1 MLWQLS
7 PCYAATTF
15 FFLLPLL
22 PASGPQAAA
31 PQEEEHFVSLIAKA
45 QEMTKTKA
53 SPAFCEQATAAGTE
67 SEGTGPA
74 TPQPLAKPAGRP
86 YPQWAAGRG
95 NRGSR
100 PGSTRDRGGGLV
112 QRGGRL
118 ASLQLPRPVLRGTHK
133 RRKLE
138 FYRRDAPCVPHM

>member
-31 PQEEEHFVSLIAKA
+31 PQEEEHFVSLTAKA

-67 SEGTGPA
+67 SEGTAPA

-95 NRGSR
+95 KQGQQAWQHQRLRRG
-100 PGSTRDRGGGLV
+100 
-112 QRGGRL
+112 
-118 ASLQLPRPVLRGTHK
+118 PRPM
-133 RRKLE
+133 RRKTGKST
-138 FYRRDAPCVPHM
+138 APKTCSEGNT